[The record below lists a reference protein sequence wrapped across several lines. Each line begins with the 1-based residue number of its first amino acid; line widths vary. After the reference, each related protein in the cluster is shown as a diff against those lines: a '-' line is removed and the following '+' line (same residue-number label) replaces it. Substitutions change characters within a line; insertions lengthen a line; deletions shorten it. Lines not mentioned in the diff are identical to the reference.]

1 MPNRPTMGA
10 SLMRPPTATRG
21 RRPGVLY
28 AHMLEGE
35 PHPAAYQGATP
46 ADGAAQPTHSTRA
59 RAHPRAHYLLDQHG
73 PSPTSQK
80 ENDDRRSSQR
90 RSAQKPH
97 IWSSSPHMADI
108 RLHLRPTLTTSTSS
122 PHPPPPRLAGD
133 VPQRVARQR
142 GPGPPPRL
150 VGSAARGRARSLP
163 PFGTEGPPPRRQG
176 PAACIILILLRLMLY
191 YMWCRVFLNFPS
203 RCNAWAI
210 FLV

>member
-1 MPNRPTMGA
+1 
-10 SLMRPPTATRG
+10 MRPPTATRG

-150 VGSAARGRARSLP
+150 VGSAARACKVPAPLWD
-163 PFGTEGPPPRRQG
+163 RR
-176 PAACIILILLRLMLY
+176 PAATVAGAGGMHYPHTFKINVVLY
-191 YMWCRVFLNFPS
+191 VVSCVSEFSVPLQRMGNFPS
-203 RCNAWAI
+203 ITKKNASS
-210 FLV
+210 